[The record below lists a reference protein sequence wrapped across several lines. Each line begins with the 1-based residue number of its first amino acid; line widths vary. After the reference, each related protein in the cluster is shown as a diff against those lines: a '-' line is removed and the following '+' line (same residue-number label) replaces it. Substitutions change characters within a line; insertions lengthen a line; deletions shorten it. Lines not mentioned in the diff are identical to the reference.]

1 MRVVLDTNVFIAAVV
16 ADGLCRDLVRVR
28 VLPNTLI
35 TSEPLL
41 HELRTISRA
50 KFAVDPVELPLLEQL
65 NEEAEIVT
73 PAELRGGICRDEDD
87 DVVLATALAG
97 KADVIVTGDEDLLLL
112 KKFRGIEILSPRQ
125 FLKLLDRT
133 S

>member
-28 VLPNTLI
+28 VLPHMLI

-41 HELRTISRA
+41 QELRTISRA
-50 KFAVDPVELPLLEQL
+50 RFAVDPVELPLLAQL

-73 PAELRGGICRDEDD
+73 PAEFRGGICRDEDD

-97 KADVIVTGDEDLLLL
+97 KADVIVTGDEDLLVL
-112 KKFRGIEILSPRQ
+112 KKFRGIEILSPRK
-125 FLKLLDRT
+125 FLERLDRT

>member
-1 MRVVLDTNVFIAAVV
+1 VRVVLETNVFIAAVV
-16 ADGLCRDLVRVR
+16 ADGLCRDLVRLR
-28 VLPNTLI
+28 VLPRTLI

-41 HELRTISRA
+41 HELRTVLRA
-50 KFAVDPVELPLLEQL
+50 KFAVDPVELPLLAQL

-73 PAELRGGICRDEDD
+73 PAELRGRVCRDEDD

-97 KADVIVTGDEDLLLL
+97 KADVIVTGDEDLLVL

-125 FLKLLDRT
+125 FLELLDRT

>member
-1 MRVVLDTNVFIAAVV
+1 MACA
-16 ADGLCRDLVRVR
+16 GDLVRVR
-28 VLPNTLI
+28 VLPHALI

-41 HELRTISRA
+41 QELRTISRA
-50 KFAVDPVELPLLEQL
+50 KFAVDSVELPLLAQL
-65 NEEAEIVT
+65 NGEAEIVT
-73 PAELRGGICRDEDD
+73 PAELRGGVCRDKDD

-97 KADVIVTGDEDLLLL
+97 KADVIVTGDEDLLVL
-112 KKFRGIEILSPRQ
+112 KKFRGIGILSPRQ

>member
-1 MRVVLDTNVFIAAVV
+1 VRVVLDTNVFIAAVV
-16 ADGLCRDLVRVR
+16 ADGLCRDLVRLR
-28 VLPNTLI
+28 VLPHTLI

-41 HELRTISRA
+41 QELRTISRA
-50 KFAVDPVELPLLEQL
+50 KFAVDPVELPLLAQL

-73 PAELRGGICRDEDD
+73 PAELRAGVCRDEDD
-87 DVVLATALAG
+87 DVVLATALAS
-97 KADVIVTGDEDLLLL
+97 KADVIVTGGEDLLAL

-125 FLKLLDRT
+125 FLELLDRT

>member
-1 MRVVLDTNVFIAAVV
+1 MKKCSTRQPGDCVTIWSNPLKQELELILARRHEIGPATRVALEAYVD
-16 ADGLCRDLVRVR
+16 LCEFLE
-28 VLPNTLI
+28 P
-35 TSEPLL
+35 EPLDK
-41 HELRTISRA
+41 R
-50 KFAVDPVELPLLEQL
+50 V
-65 NEEAEIVT
+65 
-73 PAELRGGICRDEDD
+73 CRDEDD

-97 KADVIVTGDEDLLLL
+97 IADVIVTGDEDLLVL

>member
-1 MRVVLDTNVFIAAVV
+1 VRVVFDTNVFIAAVV
-16 ADGLCRDLVRVR
+16 ADGLCRDLVRLR
-28 VLPNTLI
+28 VLPHTLI

-41 HELRTISRA
+41 QELRTISRA
-50 KFAVDPVELPLLEQL
+50 KFAVDPVELPLLAQL
-65 NEEAEIVT
+65 KEEAEIVT

-97 KADVIVTGDEDLLLL
+97 KADLVVTGDEDLLVL
-112 KKFRGIEILSPRQ
+112 KTFRGIEILSPRQ